1 MSSINLKQSY
11 HHFLTHLSHTSVAV
25 KSHHPFSYCI
35 SKNIVKI
42 FMYCVCESIHLQTL
56 KKAIGERK
64 QDEE

>member
-11 HHFLTHLSHTSVAV
+11 HHFPTHLSRTSIAV
-25 KSHHPFSYCI
+25 KSHHPFSYVFR
-35 SKNIVKI
+35 KVIVKV
-42 FMYCVCESIHLQTL
+42 FMYCVCVSIHLQTL